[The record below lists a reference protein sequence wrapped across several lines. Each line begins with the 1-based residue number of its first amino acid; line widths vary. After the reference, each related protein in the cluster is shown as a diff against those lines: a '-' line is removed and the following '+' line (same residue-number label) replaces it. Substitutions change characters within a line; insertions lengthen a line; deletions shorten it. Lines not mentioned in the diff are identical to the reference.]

1 MNWDI
6 IKGNWKQMKGQVQ
19 SKWGELTDD
28 EIDQAEGDRE
38 RLVGLIQERYGVA
51 KDEAERQ
58 IDEFIAEHKSA
69 A

>member
-38 RLVGLIQERYGVA
+38 RFVGLIQERYGVA